1 MGKKFRFFE
10 KNPELYELGFDY
22 RAINTQVKFL
32 DKVFSK
38 NKAKTILDIA
48 CGHTPQGRRLA
59 KLGYKVSG
67 IDLSDSLLSLAMK
80 RAKQEGV
87 KIKLYKRDMKR
98 FNIGKFDAAYILF
111 SSILHLYKSKDLV
124 SHFNAVNKNLKK
136 DGLYIIDLSSLPFDS
151 PFKPATFKKSKKNV
165 KTIINYKPLN
175 KKNLTANFT
184 CISFFKEEKV
194 NEDSFTVRMFLSL
207 KTIKILAKKTG
218 FKIVDFYRDF
228 KFNKKLNPKKHEYIA
243 ILKKK

>member
-1 MGKKFRFFE
+1 MVEKFRFFE
-10 KNPELYELGFDY
+10 KNPELYEQSFDY

-67 IDLSDSLLSLAMK
+67 IDLSDALLNLATK
-80 RAKQEGV
+80 RAEQEDV
-87 KIKLYKRDMKR
+87 KIKLYKRNMKR
-98 FNIGKFDAAYILF
+98 FDIGKFDAAYILF

-124 SHFNAVNKNLKK
+124 SHFKAVNKNLKK

-151 PFKPATFKKSKKNV
+151 PFKPAIFKKSKENV

-175 KKNLTANFT
+175 KKNLTAKFT
-184 CISFFKEEKV
+184 CTSFLKGKEINK
-194 NEDSFTVRMFLSL
+194 DSFIVRMFLSL
-207 KTIKILAKKTG
+207 ETMKGLAKKTG
-218 FKIVDFYRDF
+218 FEILNIYKDF
-228 KFNKKLNPKKHEYIA
+228 KFNRKLNPKKHEYIA